1 MKEKILSIELENL
14 VRKGKIDEKT
24 IEKILDERLK
34 QIMEEMKDEGQT

>member
-1 MKEKILSIELENL
+1 VKEKILSIELENL